1 MTKYKVYGDKLFD
14 YYTVVTA
21 DSRQQAW
28 EFASNND
35 NLDWFQIENDKTI
48 EPYDVVEELEEDE
61 TNLLED
67 GYPSM
72 ANDIII
78 TDKTDK

>member
-1 MTKYKVYGDKLFD
+1 MTKYRVFGDKLMT

-21 DSRQQAW
+21 DSPDKAW
-28 EFASNND
+28 DYAANND
-35 NLDWFQIENDKTI
+35 NIDWFQVEDDASI
-48 EPYDVVEELEEDE
+48 EPYDVQLEEDE

-72 ANDIII
+72 ENEILVM
-78 TDKTDK
+78 DKTDK

>member
-1 MTKYKVYGDKLFD
+1 MTKYKVYGDKLIE

-21 DSRQQAW
+21 DSAEAAW
-28 EFASNND
+28 EAASND
-35 NLDWFQIENDKTI
+35 NLDWFQIENDRTI
-48 EPYDVVEELEEDE
+48 EPYDVQEELEDPE

-72 ANDIII
+72 ENDILIM
-78 TDKTDK
+78 DKTDI